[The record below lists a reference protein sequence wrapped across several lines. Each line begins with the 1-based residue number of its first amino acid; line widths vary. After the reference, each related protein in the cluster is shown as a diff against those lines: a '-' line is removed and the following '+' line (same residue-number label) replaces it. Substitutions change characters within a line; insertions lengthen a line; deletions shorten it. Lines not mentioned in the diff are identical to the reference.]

1 MPIVSEEHKE
11 ERRNEII
18 NACEKI
24 YKEKGF
30 YGVTLKEISTAI
42 SVTRPA
48 MYTYFETKDEI
59 LLALLEREYEKWCVS
74 LEKICKKAGKMS
86 RNELADA
93 VSGTLKDREI
103 LLRIQNMNLY
113 EIELNSRVEHL
124 ARFKEIY
131 GKALE
136 AMTDILKAYSD
147 KIDDKECE
155 TICLTFF
162 SFLFGVYP
170 FVFHTDKQNEA
181 MEMAGIRQSDVTIKS
196 MVYELLVR
204 LIPDNK

>member
-1 MPIVSEEHKE
+1 MPKVSDEHKE

-30 YGVTLKEISTAI
+30 YGVTLKEISSEI

-59 LLALLEREYEKWCVS
+59 LLALLEREYEAWCAS
-74 LEKICKKAGKMS
+74 LGKVRKKAGKMTCI
-86 RNELADA
+86 ELADA
-93 VSGTLKDREI
+93 LSKTLQGRET

-113 EIELNSRVEHL
+113 EIELNSRVECL
-124 ARFKEIY
+124 AKFKLVY
-131 GKALE
+131 GRTVSE
-136 AMTDILKAYSD
+136 MTGILKSYSEEIGD
-147 KIDDKECE
+147 EECE
-155 TICLTFF
+155 AICLIFF

-170 FVFHTDKQNEA
+170 FVFHTEKQIKA
-181 MEMAGIRQSDVTIKS
+181 MEMADIRQTDVSIHS
-196 MVYELLVR
+196 MVYQLLIR
-204 LIPDNK
+204 LIPDRK